1 MKYWF
6 YIGYTNRNI
15 VLEYVFLLHILNK
28 NKNIIN
34 AGYWVLS
41 ENRKN

>member
-1 MKYWF
+1 MHTYWTSIATCLL
-6 YIGYTNRNI
+6 YIVNEILVLLVYTRNA
-15 VLEYVFLLHILNK
+15 
-28 NKNIIN
+28 IN

>member
-6 YIGYTNRNI
+6 YIV
-15 VLEYVFLLHILNK
+15 VLFEKYVFLLHMLNK
-28 NKNIIN
+28 DENIIN
-34 AGYWVLS
+34 VGSWVLS

>member
-1 MKYWF
+1 MNYWF
-6 YIGYTNRNI
+6 YIAGVRIAQYCLKN
-15 VLEYVFLLHILNK
+15 VFTQLIKSK
-28 NKNIIN
+28 NFIN